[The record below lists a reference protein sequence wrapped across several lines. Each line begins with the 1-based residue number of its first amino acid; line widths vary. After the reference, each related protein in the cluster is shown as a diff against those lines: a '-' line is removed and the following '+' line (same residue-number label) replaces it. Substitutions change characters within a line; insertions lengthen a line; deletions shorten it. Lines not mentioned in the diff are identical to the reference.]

1 MTKPR
6 RHRIIN
12 LCDNE
17 PAAQADIIR
26 FAAELIGVAP
36 PVPVPFE
43 EADLTPMA
51 RTFYISR
58 RRVRSVV
65 REPELGIDLL
75 YPNYRSGL
83 RAILN
88 AEEKLQG
95 KKT

>member
-1 MTKPR
+1 MGAVAGAAR
-6 RHRIIN
+6 RPTEAQRIPFR
-12 LCDNE
+12 DV
-17 PAAQADIIR
+17 IR
-26 FAAELIGVAP
+26 FAAELIGVTP

-88 AEEKLQG
+88 AEEKL
-95 KKT
+95 